1 VRAELRNP
9 SPAMR
14 AEAAL
19 ACGELEARA
28 ALSDLLELL
37 SDSERSVRLAAIFAL
52 GRLGGKQARRALEE
66 FAAGEGEEAQAAEM
80 ALEEMLFYAGAE
92 AMAIPLFDEEEDED
106 FNDLDPWETWE
117 DDEDEDLGEYE

>member
-1 VRAELRNP
+1 
-9 SPAMR
+9 
-14 AEAAL
+14 
-19 ACGELEARA
+19 
-28 ALSDLLELL
+28 
-37 SDSERSVRLAAIFAL
+37 
-52 GRLGGKQARRALEE
+52 
-66 FAAGEGEEAQAAEM
+66 M